1 MLSSDRPFLSSAR
14 AWQLAQA
21 HLVASDDPWRS
32 PHFAELYVIAVA
44 DGQRALARFR
54 RIDASRRA
62 DLIHDLLVRSLDAIL
77 RARSPRAFF
86 VTSLT
91 HLAIQW
97 LRRGDAR
104 VLPEP
109 AREVVD
115 ERDAAQ
121 GLDLSRVLERLSP
134 RDARIVLAVA
144 MGEDRLEV
152 ARAHGVS
159 RDNVDQI
166 VSRARTRL
174 GEDR

>member
-1 MLSSDRPFLSSAR
+1 MRTDRPFLSSAG
-14 AWQLAQA
+14 AWRLAQQRMLA
-21 HLVASDDPWRS
+21 CEDPWRS
-32 PHFAELYVIAVA
+32 PHFAELYVVAVA

-54 RIDASRRA
+54 RIDPSRRA
-62 DLIHDLLVRSLDAIL
+62 DLIHELLVRSLGAIL

-104 VLPEP
+104 VLPAP
-109 AREVVD
+109 AREPVD
-115 ERDAAQ
+115 ERDAAC
-121 GLDLSRVLERLSP
+121 GLDLGRVLERLSP

-144 MGEDRLEV
+144 VGEDRHEV

-166 VSRARTRL
+166 VSRARARL
-174 GEDR
+174 DDAR